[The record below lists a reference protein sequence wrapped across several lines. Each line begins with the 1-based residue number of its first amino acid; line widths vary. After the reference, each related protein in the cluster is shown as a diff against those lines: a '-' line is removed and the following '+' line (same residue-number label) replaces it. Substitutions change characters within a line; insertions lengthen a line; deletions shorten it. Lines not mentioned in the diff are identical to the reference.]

1 MRGQPQRGLVQ
12 RNQTCS
18 HLDPGFLS
26 SRIMT
31 EKSLFK
37 PQKEG
42 PDQELNQPSSTNA
55 PAPTVLNP
63 PPRGL
68 HSQQDS
74 KHRPGVQQNVC
85 AQQYFKQML
94 QTPQVAEGVTEIH
107 NGIKSNTSGFPVTG
121 DSQYPPPEWLLCETF
136 QHYSSLP
143 LSLLKNS
150 FPYHQ
155 LEVKISTSH
164 ITF

>member
-42 PDQELNQPSSTNA
+42 PDQELNQPSSTDA

-85 AQQYFKQML
+85 AEQYFRCCKPHRWQKGSLKSTMESN
-94 QTPQVAEGVTEIH
+94 QTHLDFQSRVIH
-107 NGIKSNTSGFPVTG
+107 NTHHQNGCCVRRFSTTV
-121 DSQYPPPEWLLCETF
+121 LCRSPF
-136 QHYSSLP
+136 
-143 LSLLKNS
+143 
-150 FPYHQ
+150 
-155 LEVKISTSH
+155 
-164 ITF
+164 